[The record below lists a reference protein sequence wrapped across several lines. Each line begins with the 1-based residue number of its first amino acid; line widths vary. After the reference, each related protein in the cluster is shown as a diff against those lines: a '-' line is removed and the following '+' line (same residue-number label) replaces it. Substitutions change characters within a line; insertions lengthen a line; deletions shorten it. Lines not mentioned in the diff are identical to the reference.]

1 MCRFIRS
8 IKVKENAISLKT
20 RVFHGRKVTTINT
33 NDVEYYIEYKV
44 IDNTSHIK
52 KMRRD
57 LRLTDGNAKSQP

>member
-44 IDNTSHIK
+44 IDNK
-52 KMRRD
+52 
-57 LRLTDGNAKSQP
+57 